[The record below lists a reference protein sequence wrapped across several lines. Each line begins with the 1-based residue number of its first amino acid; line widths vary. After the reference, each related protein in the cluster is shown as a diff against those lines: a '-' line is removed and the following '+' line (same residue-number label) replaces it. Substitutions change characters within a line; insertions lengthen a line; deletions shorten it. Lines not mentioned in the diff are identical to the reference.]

1 MKWNRIIPKYP
12 SDSGKKHYYEAETD
26 HGVFVLFPR
35 NATRRGRTFKYTVWI
50 LWVDGRSVSKSK
62 RYYLRDA
69 KAFAEQHLAHLAERA
84 AQREERKRRYEI
96 IPSGTSLE

>member
-1 MKWNRIIPKYP
+1 MVDLKWKRVTTKYP

-50 LWVDGRSVSKSK
+50 LWVDGRSVSGSK

-69 KAFAEQHLAHLAERA
+69 KAFAEQHLADLTERAVQRAERTKKIL
-84 AQREERKRRYEI
+84 ERKAQ
-96 IPSGTSLE
+96 